1 MGSMGTKFEFKFKQE
16 NSDVNQRK
24 QSSDK
29 IKQQFQDKIP
39 IIVEKDPRAKTL
51 DDIDKT
57 KYLVPKEISVTQFSF
72 MLRKRLQ
79 LKENDAFFLIAK
91 CKYTIMG
98 ENTMDDVYNKYSDKD
113 DGYLYITYTSKEIWG
128 SN

>member
-1 MGSMGTKFEFKFKQE
+1 MEFKFKQE

-29 IKQQFQDKIP
+29 IKKEFPDKIP
-39 IIVEKDPRAKTL
+39 VIVEKDPRAKTL
-51 DDIDKT
+51 NDIDKT

-79 LKENDAFFLIAK
+79 LKENEAFFLIAK

>member
-1 MGSMGTKFEFKFKQE
+1 MEFKFKQE

-113 DGYLYITYTSKEIWG
+113 DGYLYIVYTSKEIWG
-128 SN
+128 HN

>member
-1 MGSMGTKFEFKFKQE
+1 MEFKFKQE

-29 IKQQFQDKIP
+29 IKKEFPDKIP
-39 IIVEKDPRAKTL
+39 VIVEKDPRAKTL
-51 DDIDKT
+51 NDIDKT

-98 ENTMDDVYNKYSDKD
+98 EYTMDDVYNKYSGKD